1 MTGFW
6 SVPRCFE
13 GRTVAVLASGP
24 SMSREVAEQ
33 VRAAGV
39 PAIVTNNTWQLA
51 PWAWALYAAD
61 AEWWAHESNRAA
73 HGFAGHRV
81 SLTRI
86 AGVHELRNTG
96 RRGFDPD
103 PSAVRTGSTSGY
115 QAVHV
120 AVHTGAARVLLCGF
134 DYRHTGGEKHWHG
147 DHVAGLR
154 NTDPDLWPTWVSHFD
169 SLRDELPAGCEVINC
184 TPGSAIGAFRRMDLE
199 TALVESTES
208 ATP

>member
-1 MTGFW
+1 MRGLW

-24 SMSREVAEQ
+24 SMSQEIASQ

-39 PAIVTNNTWQLA
+39 PAIVINNTWQLA

-73 HGFAGHRV
+73 HSFAGHRI
-81 SLTRI
+81 SISRI
-86 AGVHELRNTG
+86 GGVLELCNTG
-96 RRGFDPD
+96 KRGFDPN
-103 PSAVRTGSTSGY
+103 PSHVRTGSTSGY

-120 AVHTGAARVLLCGF
+120 AAHTGAARILLCGF

-154 NTDPDLWPTWVSHFD
+154 NTDPDCWPTWISHFE

-184 TPGSAIGAFRRMDLE
+184 TPGSAIGAFRRLDLE
-199 TALVESTES
+199 EALAESTEP
-208 ATP
+208 AAP